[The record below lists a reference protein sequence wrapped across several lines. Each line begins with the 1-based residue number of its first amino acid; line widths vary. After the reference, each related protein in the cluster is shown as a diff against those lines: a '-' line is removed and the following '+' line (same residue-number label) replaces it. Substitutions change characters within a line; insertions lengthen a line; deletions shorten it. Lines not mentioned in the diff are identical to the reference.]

1 MQPANPFYGMI
12 CRMTNKLELVS
23 RSSTDAKNPAWLHPR
38 QRLFEFCPHTS
49 VLTHFYCYG
58 KRIIP
63 QFFHIPT
70 FMTEE
75 QLHLLLLSAWIQFK
89 NCSQGRPQSSAR
101 GCTCTPLDFGF
112 QLFLQNNMQSLTQ
125 RHHQTLS
132 YRVKVKYD
140 SRCWYST
147 SRHALYRYA
156 LLPLTSLW
164 ICTPTGKIQWAP
176 MTLPRL
182 FKVFLGL
189 ASCHYCKLII
199 RPFYNL
205 SIDIGQG
212 RPHVFCFSWHSIV

>member
-1 MQPANPFYGMI
+1 MPIDCAFSLQMCMVQRDVANKYI
-12 CRMTNKLELVS
+12 TAYRHLRT
-23 RSSTDAKNPAWLHPR
+23 
-38 QRLFEFCPHTS
+38 LF
-49 VLTHFYCYG
+49 
-58 KRIIP
+58 
-63 QFFHIPT
+63 
-70 FMTEE
+70 
-75 QLHLLLLSAWIQFK
+75 LLGAALR
-89 NCSQGRPQSSAR
+89 QGRPQSSAR

-164 ICTPTGKIQWAP
+164 VCTPTGKIQWAP

-189 ASCHYCKLII
+189 APCHYCKLII